1 MIAARFGP
9 TTPKEFGAKHQT
21 CPHSVEFR
29 GHHIELST
37 ELEFRGHHAE
47 LSTELGM
54 VSPEPRFGGTSWSWH
69 AQTMQRRLTDVKNG
83 SWPLFLPS
91 VRA

>member
-1 MIAARFGP
+1 
-9 TTPKEFGAKHQT
+9 
-21 CPHSVEFR
+21 
-29 GHHIELST
+29 
-37 ELEFRGHHAE
+37 
-47 LSTELGM
+47 M